1 MCQKEVGNT
10 QEYCQ
15 QLNNSYLSFVKAEH
29 WLEQFIEMLIVI
41 TTVTAELHLSKA
53 KELYGVYNETSVVVL
68 DHHDF
73 VRKQA

>member
-1 MCQKEVGNT
+1 MYQKEVGNT

-29 WLEQFIEMLIVI
+29 WLEQFIEMLIVV

-53 KELYGVYNETSVVVL
+53 KEL
-68 DHHDF
+68 
-73 VRKQA
+73 